1 MVNRKDDFMKKKL
14 LLVALAMVS
23 MFTLAAC
30 STGSE
35 DATEASSEQ
44 AATEEP
50 TNEQVSEE
58 TESAD
63 KTEPTAEGTITML
76 VPGYDEGYLTEPLDA
91 AIAKYEKEKGVKVE
105 VISAGWDELNSKIVQ
120 LYQAQQ
126 APDIML
132 VGSRSIRQFAEL
144 GVLEDMTPYLDE
156 EFLATR
162 IENVMDTA
170 KFDGKQYGVPMA
182 YSSRALFYR
191 TDLIET
197 PPTNWEEL
205 LQTAKTVAADN
216 DMYGFAVPTDLTSG
230 TDEILNFV
238 YQAKGR
244 ITDDQGNFTINS
256 PENIKAIDYLTQFAD
271 IIPDPVGTARGDQ
284 VDMFTNGDLAMFV
297 SGTWEKEKLD
307 AAAETA
313 PYGVVVL
320 PEGDTKGAT
329 LVTDSYVVS
338 SLSENKD
345 QVADFI
351 KFMSDIDQ
359 QKEITAA
366 YNWFPVTKAEESLEV
381 YQEDFMQPFLEIMPH
396 GVPEPQVPNWDEF
409 NKSFTIAVQKALTGQ
424 ASAEEALTTAQ
435 EENTK

>member
-23 MFTLAAC
+23 MFALVAC

-44 AATEEP
+44 ATTEEP
-50 TNEQVSEE
+50 TNEQVSEA

-91 AIAKYEKEKGVKVE
+91 AIAKYEEEKGVKVE

-191 TDLIET
+191 TDLIEN

-338 SLSENKD
+338 SLSKNKD